1 MSTKTLHYAKLGDE
15 NDIPRYVCETMNTLQ
30 KTVEK
35 LLSETSKSIN
45 IVYLLSVNS
54 EVYVSSD
61 RFLIISL
68 LKELYS
74 NTRASDVFLQE
85 YESYEEAYEFAL
97 SMKEVTPNCY
107 KEEPQFI
114 QIKDRISLKFQN

>member
-1 MSTKTLHYAKLGDE
+1 MSTKTLHYATLGDE